1 MNGKISKTDFLKGI
15 LLTAALLVLG
25 GVFSPLY
32 SQEPPP
38 RPVVITVNNSQPM
51 AFGAFTP
58 GASGG
63 SITVPP
69 DGSVRTSSGTVIPLS
84 LGMLHSPAMFYVRAN
99 PGTVISVLSGTTS
112 TLTVFTLQF
121 QIPAGEKHFGVSITV
136 SGSAAALYS
145 HMTSISSVPMTSC
158 RCFQNITSQPSAL
171 RLQCIVSS

>member
-1 MNGKISKTDFLKGI
+1 MNGKISKMVFLKGI
-15 LLTAALLVLG
+15 LLTAALVVLG

-69 DGSVRTSSGTVIPLS
+69 DGSVRTYSGTVIPLS

-112 TLTVFTLQF
+112 TLTGSGGGTLMLTVQGTYPQSPF
-121 QIPAGEKHFGVSITV
+121 VTTVPYQQRTTVLVGGTLTVGTIMANPAGNY
-136 SGSAAALYS
+136 SG
-145 HMTSISSVPMTSC
+145 TIDVT
-158 RCFQNITSQPSAL
+158 FVQE
-171 RLQCIVSS
+171 